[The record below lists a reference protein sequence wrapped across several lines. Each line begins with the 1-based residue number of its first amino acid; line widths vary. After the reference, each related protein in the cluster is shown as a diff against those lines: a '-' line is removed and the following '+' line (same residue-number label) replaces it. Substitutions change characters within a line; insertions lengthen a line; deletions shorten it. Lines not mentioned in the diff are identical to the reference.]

1 MTERPIAPTAPA
13 EPAAPPLPPPGRI
26 KALWKAAQCKAYAG
40 LALAWLD
47 GYRARDREIESE
59 RTNDDRT

>member
-1 MTERPIAPTAPA
+1 MTERPIAPTVPA
-13 EPAAPPLPPPGRI
+13 EPAAPTLPPPGRI

-47 GYRARDREIESE
+47 GYRARDRELKE
-59 RTNDDRT
+59 REHEHD